1 VSILS
6 ELIGEDRSL
15 AWKNIL
21 VGRDYYLEDLD
32 EGTFKYK
39 GINHK
44 PYRYEVGQP
53 MGALS
58 SWAMLALTHHL
69 IVQLAYQRSY
79 PVVKRDDHG
88 ERV

>member
-1 VSILS
+1 
-6 ELIGEDRSL
+6 
-15 AWKNIL
+15 
-21 VGRDYYLEDLD
+21 
-32 EGTFKYK
+32 
-39 GINHK
+39 
-44 PYRYEVGQP
+44 